1 MCTKRIRMSRLR
13 YIILGYHYGGWD
25 FFFMILGEFGNFVA
39 LGLAPAS
46 MVAPLATTT
55 VIANMIIA
63 IVFLKEK
70 LRTEDIFGTSLALI
84 GAYLIVNF
92 LAKTQLVM
100 TSAHLTGLLKC
111 VTFIIYFTLEMWVL
125 IALIVLHLRFGVD
138 NLLVLL
144 GICAVNA
151 SVTVITAKGVSSL
164 LSLMFRGQNEMI
176 YPIIYLLTILM
187 VFYGTLLSSTACFR
201 HQSHE

>member
-1 MCTKRIRMSRLR
+1 MVAGT
-13 YIILGYHYGGWD
+13 